1 MKTIKQT
8 KTFEVGQ
15 IAYCNGGCTMQLP
28 TFYKVVKRT
37 DKTVWLQ
44 EIANVI
50 ETSDNAENNIY
61 DIVDFMI
68 GIMSKDQL
76 KQVEDMLTN
85 LYPQD

>member
-1 MKTIKQT
+1 MK
-8 KTFEVGQ
+8 
-15 IAYCNGGCTMQLP
+15 
-28 TFYKVVKRT
+28 YKDQAT
-37 DKTVWLQ
+37 TVFS

-68 GIMSKDQL
+68 GIMNIDQL

-85 LYPQD
+85 QYPQD

>member
-1 MKTIKQT
+1 MNNIT
-8 KTFEVGQ
+8 
-15 IAYCNGGCTMQLP
+15 
-28 TFYKVVKRT
+28 
-37 DKTVWLQ
+37 TVFS

-68 GIMSKDQL
+68 GIMSIDQL